1 MKLNPSSNVRTSLYI
16 FTVFMNAVIGA
27 LVASGAAV
35 SVIILAV
42 MAGFNAVVALMAGI
56 NVTPDQ
62 K

>member
-16 FTVFMNAVIGA
+16 ITVFMNAMIGA
-27 LVASGAAV
+27 LVASGVAV
-35 SVIILAV
+35 SVFVLAT